1 MTLALD
7 LTAQLWP
14 LLELV
19 LAIFQPAVVLLLC
32 AGVVVASMHLF
43 AMLGTQWGHRRVTG
57 KALIFSLGIH
67 ASLICGV
74 IALIPEYQPQI
85 FRTAFEDQHPVDVT
99 MDSSGFSEA
108 PGSSEAGGR
117 FDPNATNAS
126 IRQPWDR
133 ISPSLASA
141 PDRSRVTVPDAAP
154 AQIAPFDP
162 RPPRQAIH
170 VPDPVFVP
178 LPPSALDESNQL
190 ARTAVPH
197 DYNPAAYQPVM
208 DVVQPSEISRAPS
221 RAAPA
226 IPRTAPALSS
236 IAPREGAPLSRITR
250 PTGNSRENPLAT
262 DINPDFTP
270 GVESAP
276 PSALPSPDAD
286 ILPAMRP
293 EQLSKGTGVAP
304 FQISDNT
311 GTGTGPGTGPPGST
325 LPPQAPAPAIMPSR
339 SVPRPFPRG
348 SGGLA
353 KIERTSRPAIP
364 GSANVEGSDPGQRV
378 PPNDIGMEALPQL
391 IRSPGLLPM
400 PLGSSSPAQYQLR
413 SKEQRG
419 QALQQFGGT
428 NESEAAVD
436 LALKWLASIQ
446 EAQGFW
452 DGDAY
457 GAGKVDFE
465 GGINRE
471 FAGRDADTGLTALSV
486 LAFLGKQNTLE
497 EGDYSANVTK
507 ALHWLVDQ
515 QKKNSE
521 GVEGYLGGNAA
532 EIAGTY
538 SHAIATFAI
547 AEAYAMTKDQTKSE
561 FLLEPLQK
569 AVRYTLLCQLDD
581 GGWRYKRGQPGGGDM
596 SIFGWQLMS
605 LKSAQAAGLE
615 IPLATRQK
623 MNQFLQQ
630 RGLGK
635 SGGLAAY
642 RAKERPSVAMTAEAL
657 FCKQMLGLPREHPS
671 CNEAVNFLLA
681 NPPNR
686 QTLNLYTWYYST
698 LAMFQY
704 GGKEW
709 DRWNVPLRDL
719 LIAEQV
725 IAGPYAGSWEP
736 RDQWG
741 GYGGRIY
748 STAFAALTLEV
759 YYRYLPLYRTTA
771 PPTTASPSP
780 QNAEPVSEPS
790 LK

>member
-7 LTAQLWP
+7 LSAQLWP

-32 AGVVVASMHLF
+32 GGVVVASMHLF
-43 AMLGTQWGHRRVTG
+43 AMLGTQWGNRRVTG

-67 ASLICGV
+67 GSLICGV
-74 IALIPEYQPQI
+74 VALIPEYQPRFI
-85 FRTAFEDQHPVDVT
+85 RTLFEEEHVVDVT
-99 MDSSGFSEA
+99 MDSSGFSEV
-108 PGSSEAGGR
+108 PGSSEAGGV
-117 FDPNATNAS
+117 FDPNVTNAS
-126 IRQPWDR
+126 VRQPWDK
-133 ISPSLASA
+133 ISSSLALA
-141 PDRSRVTVPDAAP
+141 PDRSQVDVPDMAP
-154 AQIAPFDP
+154 AQIAPLDP
-162 RPPRQAIH
+162 RPPRQAVS

-178 LPPSALDESNQL
+178 LPPSALEASQL
-190 ARTAVPH
+190 AKIDVPH

-208 DVVQPSEISRAPS
+208 DVVNPPEPARTPS

-236 IAPREGAPLSRITR
+236 I
-250 PTGNSRENPLAT
+250 PTGASLSQISRPDASPAANPLENPLTT
-262 DINPDFTP
+262 DFNP
-270 GVESAP
+270 GVESAL
-276 PSALPSPDAD
+276 PSAFPGPDDEVLPK
-286 ILPAMRP
+286 MQP
-293 EQLSKGTGVAP
+293 EQLPQRSGAVP
-304 FQISDNT
+304 FQISDAT
-311 GTGTGPGTGPPGST
+311 GEGTGPSGSP
-325 LPPQAPAPAIMPSR
+325 LPPQAPAPAVRPSR
-339 SVPRPFPRG
+339 SAPRSFPG
-348 SGGLA
+348 AGGGLA
-353 KIERTSRPAIP
+353 KIERPTRPAIL
-364 GSANVEGSDPGQRV
+364 GTSNVEGSDPVLHLQ
-378 PPNDIGMEALPQL
+378 PNDLGMAGLPNL
-391 IRSPGLLPM
+391 IRSQGLLPM

-419 QALQQFGGT
+419 QALRQFGGSQ
-428 NESEAAVD
+428 ESEAAVD

-446 EAQGFW
+446 DAKGFW

-457 GAGKVDFE
+457 GAGKVAVE

-497 EGDYSANVTK
+497 EGEYSANVTQ
-507 ALHWLVDQ
+507 ALHWLVEQ
-515 QKKNSE
+515 QGKNSQ
-521 GVEGYLGGNAA
+521 GIDGYLGGNAA
-532 EIAGTY
+532 EIAGMY

-547 AEAYAMTKDQTKSE
+547 AEAYAMTKDQTQSE
-561 FLLEPLQK
+561 FLLEPLEK
-569 AVRYTLLCQLDD
+569 AVGFTLQCQLED
-581 GGWRYKRGQPGGGDM
+581 GGWRYKRGQQGGGDM
-596 SIFGWQLMS
+596 SIFGWQLMA

-615 IPLATRQK
+615 IPVATRQK
-623 MNQFLQQ
+623 MNTFLQQ

-642 RAKERPSVAMTAEAL
+642 RPNERPSVAMTAESL
-657 FCKQMLGLPREHPS
+657 FCKQMLGLSREHPS
-671 CNEAVNFLLA
+671 CHEAVNFLLT

-686 QTLNLYTWYYST
+686 QSLNLYTWYYST

-719 LIAEQV
+719 LISEQV
-725 IAGPYAGSWEP
+725 IAGPNAGSWEP

-771 PPTTASPSP
+771 PAAAVSP
-780 QNAEPVSEPS
+780 QDAEPVGEPS

>member
-7 LTAQLWP
+7 LSAQLWP

-19 LAIFQPAVVLLLC
+19 LAIFQPAVVVLLC
-32 AGVVVASMHLF
+32 GGVVVASMHLF
-43 AMLGTQWGHRRVTG
+43 AMLGTQWGHRKVTG
-57 KALIFSLGIH
+57 KALMFSLGIH

-74 IALIPEYQPQI
+74 VALIPEYQPQL
-85 FRTAFEDQHPVDVT
+85 FRTAFEEEHLVDVT
-99 MDSSGFSEA
+99 MDASGFSEV
-108 PGSSEAGGR
+108 PGSTDAGGSV
-117 FDPNATNAS
+117 DPNTTNAS
-126 IRQPWDR
+126 VRQPWDR
-133 ISPSLASA
+133 ITSSLSQT
-141 PDRSRVTVPDAAP
+141 PERTRVEVPDAAA
-154 AQIAPFDP
+154 AQVAPFDA
-162 RPPRQAIH
+162 RPPRQSVN

-178 LPPSALDESNQL
+178 LPPSAIEESSPL
-190 ARTAVPH
+190 AKNDVPH

-208 DVVQPSEISRAPS
+208 DVVSVPELSRTPS

-226 IPRTAPALSS
+226 IPRTIPLLSS
-236 IAPREGAPLSRITR
+236 IPTGGAPLSRMTR
-250 PTGNSRENPLAT
+250 PAANPLENPLLT
-262 DINPDFTP
+262 DFNP
-270 GVESAP
+270 GVESGL

-286 ILPAMRP
+286 VLPPMRSEQLPQRSGAVPFLVSDSSGAGTGSSGSSLPA
-293 EQLSKGTGVAP
+293 QSA
-304 FQISDNT
+304 
-311 GTGTGPGTGPPGST
+311 
-325 LPPQAPAPAIMPSR
+325 APAVMPKR
-339 SVPRPFPRG
+339 TTPRPVSG
-348 SGGLA
+348 VSGGLA
-353 KIERTSRPAIP
+353 KIERSTRPSIP
-364 GSANVEGSDPGQRV
+364 GPINTEGSDPGLRV
-378 PPNDIGMEALPQL
+378 EPHDVAMEALPNL
-391 IRSPGLLPM
+391 IRPQGLLPM

-428 NESEAAVD
+428 MESEAAVD

-446 EAQGFW
+446 DEQGFW

-457 GAGKVDFE
+457 GAGKIDFE
-465 GGINRE
+465 GGVNRE

-497 EGDYSANVTK
+497 EGEYSANVTE

-515 QKKNSE
+515 QGKNSQ
-521 GVEGYLGGNAA
+521 GYDGYLGGNAA
-532 EIAGTY
+532 EIAGMY

-547 AEAYAMTKDQTKSE
+547 AEAYAMTKDPTKSE
-561 FLLEPLQK
+561 FLLKPLQK
-569 AVRYTLLCQLDD
+569 AVRFTLLCQLDD
-581 GGWRYKRGQPGGGDM
+581 GGWRYIREQGGGGDM
-596 SIFGWQLMS
+596 SIFGWQLMA

-615 IPLATRQK
+615 IPLETRQK

-642 RAKERPSVAMTAEAL
+642 RANERPTVAMTAESL
-657 FCKQMLGLPREHPS
+657 FCKQMLGLKREHPS
-671 CNEAVNFLLA
+671 CDEAVQFLLS
-681 NPPNR
+681 NPPTR
-686 QTLNLYTWYYST
+686 QSLNLYTWYYST

-704 GGKEW
+704 GGEEW

-725 IAGPYAGSWEP
+725 IAGPNAGSWEP

-759 YYRYLPLYRTTA
+759 YYRYLPLYRTSA
-771 PPTTASPSP
+771 PAAAVSP
-780 QNAEPVSEPS
+780 QDAEPVGEPTQP
-790 LK
+790 